1 MAQHLPEHYDTPSIS
16 FCMMPMEGKG
26 CGLIELTELG
36 DRMAAWQRRPAG
48 GDLQIRPPLCES
60 SQAVAP
66 AAAQAPAAG
75 AILKR
80 LVYSAF
86 GWIELDWGE
95 LKGIDE
101 DWNGLG

>member
-1 MAQHLPEHYDTPSIS
+1 
-16 FCMMPMEGKG
+16 
-26 CGLIELTELG
+26 
-36 DRMAAWQRRPAG
+36 MAAWQRRPAG